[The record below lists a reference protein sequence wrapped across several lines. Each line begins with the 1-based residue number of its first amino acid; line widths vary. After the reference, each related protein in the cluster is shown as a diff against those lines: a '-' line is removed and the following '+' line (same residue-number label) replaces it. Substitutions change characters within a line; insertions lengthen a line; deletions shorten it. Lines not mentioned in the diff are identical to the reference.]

1 MNTQK
6 QNSKKQGVF
15 FLLNINFVIIFLV
28 LFFITG
34 CNKNDDNS
42 GKLEVI
48 GKTYLLESC
57 YYYAQTNSNFPM
69 LIFYSS
75 DGSRIVEVALYGY
88 GGPDLPVGTFSYKKY
103 DKTHIMPLVGLHL
116 GFEWKYAED
125 YPPILK
131 ISKSKNNYNI
141 TLTGKIYT
149 PEFDDVIHEYK
160 LTYKGSHY

>member
-34 CNKNDDNS
+34 CNKNDDYS

-57 YYYAQTNSNFPM
+57 YYFQNQYNSFSA
-69 LIFYSS
+69 LTFYSS
-75 DGSRIVEVALYGY
+75 DVTVNVELAGY
-88 GGPDLPVGTFSYKKY
+88 NDPNLPVGTFSYKKF
-103 DKTHIMPLVGLHL
+103 DKTHIMPVVTFYNLD
-116 GFEWKYAED
+116 FKWKYAED
-125 YPPILK
+125 YPPVLK

-160 LTYKGSHY
+160 LTYKR